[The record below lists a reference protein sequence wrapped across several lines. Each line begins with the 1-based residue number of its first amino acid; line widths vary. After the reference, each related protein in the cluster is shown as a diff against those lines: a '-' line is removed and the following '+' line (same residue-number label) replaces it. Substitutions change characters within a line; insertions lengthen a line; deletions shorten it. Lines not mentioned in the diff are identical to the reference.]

1 MNDPVIM
8 ESPVM
13 QSIFAQARRI
23 AAFPSTVLI
32 EGETGVG
39 KEVIAEWVHQH
50 SPRSQMPFVKI
61 NCGAIPETLLESELF
76 GYERG
81 AFTGAKR
88 EGNPGLFELADNGT
102 LLLDEI
108 GELSVSMQVKLLRVL
123 QEREIRR
130 IGGSW
135 SKSVDVRIIAS
146 TNQNIRQLVEQ
157 NRFREDLY
165 YRLRVAHLYIAP
177 LRERREDIRPLLE
190 HYLERI
196 GQEFQ
201 LEKRF
206 SPDTL
211 ELLLHYEYP
220 GNVRELRN
228 LVEGLCISSEGEWI
242 EPEDLPVHVKQADAT
257 IDATP
262 VVQINGERGNI
273 AWDERPLQEQLD
285 VLERQILTQALQQAG
300 SVRKAAK
307 ALQISHAT
315 LLRKMQKHGIHLS

>member
-1 MNDPVIM
+1 MSDTVIV
-8 ESPVM
+8 ESQTM
-13 QSIFAQARRI
+13 RELFAQARRI

-39 KEVIAEWVHQH
+39 KEVIAEWIHQN
-50 SPRSQMPFVKI
+50 SPRSQMPFIKI
-61 NCGAIPETLLESELF
+61 NCGAIPESLLESELF

-102 LLLDEI
+102 ILLDEI

-135 SKSVDVRIIAS
+135 SKSVDVRILAS
-146 TNQNIRQLVEQ
+146 TNRNLRHLVEQ
-157 NRFREDLY
+157 ARFREDLY
-165 YRLRVAHLYIAP
+165 YRLQVAYLHVPP
-177 LRERREDIRPLLE
+177 LRERREEIRPLLE

-201 LEKRF
+201 LRRRF
-206 SPDTL
+206 TPEAMEILSN
-211 ELLLHYEYP
+211 YNFP

-228 LVEGLCISSEGEWI
+228 LVEGLCIRVEDEWI
-242 EPEDLPVHVKQADAT
+242 EPHDLPA
-257 IDATP
+257 
-262 VVQINGERGNI
+262 QIMPPAPAKAVPPSHPPAGN
-273 AWDERPLQEQLD
+273 RSLQQQLD
-285 VLERQILTQALQQAG
+285 AVELQILKQALQEAD
-300 SVRKAAK
+300 SIRKAANS
-307 ALQISHAT
+307 LQISHAT
-315 LLRKMQKHGIHLS
+315 LLRKMQKHEIKLS